1 MFPML
6 KAPPGPGWSSLCL
19 YEAPHSQ
26 QYMWQKSGWWW
37 RAFCCWVR
45 PEAGAR
51 GWEVGGCQVMEMSYL
66 KLIESCVC
74 CLCSVLCLV
83 SFSIWNSLS
92 CHWYG
97 ERFPILRGP
106 VPVLPGLWSSSC
118 SPFLLELTAPSF
130 LLPRTLFLFY
140 YSTTMSS
147 W

>member
-1 MFPML
+1 MFPISYKHPKAQADLHCVFMKPHIHSSTCDRKVAGGEELSAAELDL
-6 KAPPGPGWSSLCL
+6 KPEGWKWVVVRWWRWAIWSSLSL
-19 YEAPHSQ
+19 
-26 QYMWQKSGWWW
+26 
-37 RAFCCWVR
+37 V
-45 PEAGAR
+45 
-51 GWEVGGCQVMEMSYL
+51 CQR
-66 KLIESCVC
+66 

-83 SFSIWNSLS
+83 SFSVWNSLS

-97 ERFPILRGP
+97 ERFPIFQGP

-130 LLPRTLFLFY
+130 MLPRTLFLFY